1 MAFYED
7 SLIINIFI
15 IILIFC
21 YTLIYFLPTMIGY
34 WKDKYN
40 KNSIL
45 IINLLT
51 GWSII
56 GWIVSVMMLAF
67 TKDDDINK
75 KNTKYCGE
83 LIGEKH
89 NKKENE
95 IKILMNFIFSVYSFW
110 VCFIPIYGGII
121 ATCSTIMSIKAN
133 ELCKIKRK
141 IITAGLI
148 ISAISAVIGTIISGV
163 FCGGMIF
170 TYNI

>member
-56 GWIVSVMMLAF
+56 GWIVSVIMLAF

-75 KNTKYCGE
+75 K
-83 LIGEKH
+83 IQSIV
-89 NKKENE
+89 EN
-95 IKILMNFIFSVYSFW
+95 
-110 VCFIPIYGGII
+110 
-121 ATCSTIMSIKAN
+121 
-133 ELCKIKRK
+133 
-141 IITAGLI
+141 
-148 ISAISAVIGTIISGV
+148 
-163 FCGGMIF
+163 
-170 TYNI
+170 

>member
-1 MAFYED
+1 
-7 SLIINIFI
+7 
-15 IILIFC
+15 
-21 YTLIYFLPTMIGY
+21 MIGY

-56 GWIVSVMMLAF
+56 GWIVSVIMLAF

-95 IKILMNFIFSVYSFW
+95 IKILMNFIFSEMDQAMNS
-110 VCFIPIYGGII
+110 
-121 ATCSTIMSIKAN
+121 
-133 ELCKIKRK
+133 
-141 IITAGLI
+141 
-148 ISAISAVIGTIISGV
+148 
-163 FCGGMIF
+163 
-170 TYNI
+170 

>member
-7 SLIINIFI
+7 CLIINIFI

-34 WKDKYN
+34 WEDKYN
-40 KNSIL
+40 KKSIL

-51 GWSII
+51 GWSIV
-56 GWIVSVMMLAF
+56 GWIVAVIMLSF
-67 TKDDDINK
+67 TKDDDVNK
-75 KNTKYCGE
+75 KNTMYSEG
-83 LIGEKH
+83 LVGEKH
-89 NKKENE
+89 KKNE
-95 IKILMNFIFSVYSFW
+95 IKFLMNFIFSVYSFW

-121 ATCSTIMSIKAN
+121 ATCSTILSIKTN

-148 ISAISAVIGTIISGV
+148 ISAISAVIGTIISGF
-163 FCGGMIF
+163 FCGCMIL